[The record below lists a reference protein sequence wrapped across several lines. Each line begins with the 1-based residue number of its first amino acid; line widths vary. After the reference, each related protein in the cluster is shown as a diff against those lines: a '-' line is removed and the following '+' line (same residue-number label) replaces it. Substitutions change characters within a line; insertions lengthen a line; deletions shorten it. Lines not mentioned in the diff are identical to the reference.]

1 MEGDNI
7 YQIYLVVVHRGK
19 DLLISEI
26 CGTPWQRPVNIG
38 NTDMDGI
45 LYDYPH
51 AYGIVIEHDGVED
64 YAKIYPYDGS
74 VDDVEDE
81 DTDEF

>member
-1 MEGDNI
+1 
-7 YQIYLVVVHRGK
+7 
-19 DLLISEI
+19 
-26 CGTPWQRPVNIG
+26 
-38 NTDMDGI
+38 MDGI

-64 YAKIYPYDGS
+64 YVKIYPYDGNI
-74 VDDVEDE
+74 DNVENE